1 MTDVLSFVW
10 ANGVAFIVI
19 ITVIVFVHEFGHFF
33 VARLNGVRIE
43 VFSIGFG
50 PELRG
55 WTDRRGTRWKI
66 CLLPLGGYV
75 KMLGEQPSEGG
86 SAHGDSFAATHVAQR
101 AAVVAA
107 GPIANFVFSIVALAI
122 LFATFGERV
131 TPPEISE
138 IKAAS
143 AAEAAGFQPGDLIL
157 SIDGEPIE
165 RFEDLQAV
173 IRDSAGKSLHIVVR
187 RAGAEVTLTATPHL
201 VERETRLGSVQRV
214 GELGVVRSGEVVYE
228 RRAPVAAAV
237 AAVRETW
244 TIITATLEAVGEIIN
259 GTRGTEDLGGPV
271 RIAQMS
277 GQVAESGFVTM
288 VWFMAFLSINL
299 GLINLFPIPVLDG
312 GHLLFFAI
320 EAARGRPLGE
330 RAQELGLRVGLAL
343 VVGLMVLA
351 TWNDLIHLGVVEFVT
366 GLWS

>member
-1 MTDVLSFVW
+1 MTDILNFVW
-10 ANGVAFIVI
+10 SNGLAFIVI
-19 ITVIVFVHEFGHFF
+19 ISVIVFVHEFGHFF
-33 VARLNGVRIE
+33 VARLNGVRVE

-66 CLLPLGGYV
+66 GLLPLGGYV
-75 KMLGEQPSEGG
+75 KMFGEHPGEGG
-86 SAHGDSFAATHVAQR
+86 TVRADSFAAKNVAQR

-107 GPIANFVFSIVALAI
+107 GPIANFVFSIVALAV

-143 AAEAAGFQPGDLIL
+143 AAEEAGFEPGDLIL
-157 SIDGEPIE
+157 SIDGEAIE
-165 RFEDLQAV
+165 RFEDLQLV
-173 IRDSAGKSLHIVVR
+173 IRDSAGKALQVIVR
-187 RAGAEVTLTATPHL
+187 RAGSEIALTATPKL
-201 VERETRLGSVQRV
+201 VERESRLGSVQRI
-214 GELGVVRSGEVVYE
+214 GELGVVRSGDVVYE
-228 RRAPVAAAV
+228 RRAPIAAAAAAV
-237 AAVRETW
+237 SETW
-244 TIITATLEAVGEIIN
+244 MIVTSTLEAVAEIID

-277 GQVAESGFVTM
+277 GQVAESGLVTM
-288 VWFMAFLSINL
+288 VWFMAFLSVNL
-299 GLINLFPIPVLDG
+299 GLINLFPIPMLDG
-312 GHLLFFAI
+312 GHLLFFGI